1 MNYVHFARD
10 YEKQI
15 YKFIAYCVK
24 IYRELPINLR
34 RVRMKEKVLKKK
46 TLNITFYS
54 LFFLASL
61 LGEAYCLVNLKD
73 DIFSMLG
80 IGIIVLIAG
89 YLLIDCILYELEAHN
104 RKEKEEREKLLKGL
118 FMALN
123 QNLEKK
129 IK

>member
-1 MNYVHFARD
+1 
-10 YEKQI
+10 
-15 YKFIAYCVK
+15 
-24 IYRELPINLR
+24 
-34 RVRMKEKVLKKK
+34 MKEKVLKKK